1 MGLSQGQANSDSWRI
16 SKDNERYSV
25 CDTYPS
31 ILGLPTQVTPDDL
44 MEVAK
49 FRSKGRVPALCW
61 LHPQTSASITRS
73 ETEHLDNTIRYFVI
87 IDTLQVLA
95 APGGTI
101 WKNLSGGRETTANH
115 HGRQPQLPQVGYCH
129 TLFETFP
136 MLLFFIRIYIYDA
149 RPKVN
154 AVANMAR

>member
-25 CDTYPS
+25 CDTYPA

-73 ETEHLDNTIRYFVI
+73 ESDR
-87 IDTLQVLA
+87 Q
-95 APGGTI
+95 
-101 WKNLSGGRETTANH
+101 SG
-115 HGRQPQLPQVGYCH
+115 
-129 TLFETFP
+129 
-136 MLLFFIRIYIYDA
+136 
-149 RPKVN
+149 
-154 AVANMAR
+154 